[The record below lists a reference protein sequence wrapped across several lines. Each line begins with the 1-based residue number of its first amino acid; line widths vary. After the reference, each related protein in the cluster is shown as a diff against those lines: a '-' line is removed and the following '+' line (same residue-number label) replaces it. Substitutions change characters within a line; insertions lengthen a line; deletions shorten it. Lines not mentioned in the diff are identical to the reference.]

1 MENMKTKFKNLM
13 DLFVSQALEN
23 ECSNEDIAVELQEC
37 GFTKYDL
44 ETLDHADIA
53 DACRE

>member
-13 DLFVSQALEN
+13 NLFVEQAFEN
-23 ECSNEDIAVELQEC
+23 GCSEADIARELQGC

-53 DACRE
+53 DYCK